1 MKAGQ
6 EASVTAGV
14 LGMTEATLS
23 NWLRASEQGER
34 QGPGDKPVC
43 AEQMELAR
51 LRAEL
56 ARVKMERDVRKKKPT
71 RLGPPL
77 PDRHTKRVRNWSA
90 GQQAACFLGACVP
103 VKKPGQGEAA
113 GSAVVAPRVTPL
125 RKLI

>member
-1 MKAGQ
+1 MAR
-6 EASVTAGV
+6 V

-23 NWLRASEQGER
+23 NWLRASEKGER

-56 ARVKMERDVRKKKPT
+56 ARVKMERDVRKKRSRGLARPFWIEIQSVYAT
-71 RLGPPL
+71 G
-77 PDRHTKRVRNWSA
+77 
-90 GQQAACFLGACVP
+90 VP
-103 VKKPGQGEAA
+103 VNKPLVFWRPLSPSKKPGQGEAA

-125 RKLI
+125 RRLI

>member
-56 ARVKMERDVRKKKPT
+56 ARVKMERDVRKKSPRFLARPFWIDTQSVYATGAPVNKPLAFW
-71 RLGPPL
+71 RLASP
-77 PDRHTKRVRNWSA
+77 
-90 GQQAACFLGACVP
+90 
-103 VKKPGQGEAA
+103 
-113 GSAVVAPRVTPL
+113 
-125 RKLI
+125 